1 MIILISN
8 PLFIVIDVAV
18 ISEHPRLQRQPTICF
33 RSPGASKQSSI
44 DEELPAT
51 MLYENEEYE
60 ETPNGGS

>member
-1 MIILISN
+1 
-8 PLFIVIDVAV
+8 VIDAAV
-18 ISEHPRLQRQPTICF
+18 ISEHPRLQRQPSICF
-33 RSPGASKQSSI
+33 RSPGASKQGSI